1 VPVILRI
8 TVSGTVGSGHIRP
21 AAAHLRS
28 TYRPGLLSLNA
39 LGIGLAVVN
48 RWLSVAIYVTV
59 ALMWLDP
66 TTRLDIHDLRVE
78 PDRANRVH
86 TGW

>member
-59 ALMWLDP
+59 ALMWL
-66 TTRLDIHDLRVE
+66 V
-78 PDRANRVH
+78 PDH
-86 TGW
+86 Q